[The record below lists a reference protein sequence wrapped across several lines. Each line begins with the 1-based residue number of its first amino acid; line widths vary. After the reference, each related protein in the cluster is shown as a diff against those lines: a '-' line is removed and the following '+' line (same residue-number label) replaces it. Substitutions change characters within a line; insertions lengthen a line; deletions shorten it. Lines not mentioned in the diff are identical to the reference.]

1 VSRPASGRSFRS
13 LVVSGFAW
21 SLGGNVLLQTFRIAF
36 AIALA
41 RFLTPHEYGLAGMAL
56 VFSTLVMAF
65 SDLSLG
71 VGLVQRKE
79 ITEEDRS
86 TVFWTS
92 VAAGIA
98 LTAGGVA
105 LSGPLASFFGEPE
118 VQPLFAVVAI
128 SFVIGSLGATHAAL
142 LHREMNFKSIT
153 IRVTSSAFLGGMTG
167 VVSAAAGAGAW
178 ALIYQTLVIA
188 VVSTTLLWFSQP
200 WRPKLLFSLQSL
212 RDLGGFGGRI
222 FGVRVLEYARTNGD
236 KLLVGR
242 MLGPA
247 ALGIYTVAFN
257 IHLLPISRFV
267 VAIQDTMLPALS
279 RLQDE
284 RERLAAV
291 WLKATRLVAAILVP
305 TLLGLVVVAPDLIPV
320 LLGERW
326 SEVAPL
332 LQIMAAGVI
341 VLSVSALGF
350 QVLTALD
357 RTKTLLRFSA
367 VEVILLIAALAV
379 GVQWGLTGVALA
391 YAVVHLPTR
400 TFLAWLTTR
409 AVGIPF
415 GRYVRSLTGVVQ
427 AAMPMLAAI
436 AATRYVLVEAE
447 VAPWTRLMVV
457 VATGVAVYA
466 PLCLWRIPEIQQ
478 ELQRLRRRRAARVS
492 EAAAVAH

>member
-1 VSRPASGRSFRS
+1 MSRSASGRSFRS
-13 LVVSGFAW
+13 LVISGFAW
-21 SLGGNVLLQTFRIAF
+21 SLGGNVVLQAFRIAF

-79 ITEEDRS
+79 ISEEDRS

-98 LTAGGVA
+98 LTAGGIA
-105 LSGPLASFFGEPE
+105 LSGPLASFYGEPD
-118 VQPLFAVVAI
+118 VQPLFAAVAI

-142 LHREMNFKSIT
+142 LHRDMNFRSIT
-153 IRVTSSAFLGGMTG
+153 IRVTSTAFLGGLTG
-167 VVSAAAGAGAW
+167 VVAAAAGAGAW
-178 ALIYQTLVIA
+178 ALIYQTLVVA
-188 VVSTTLLWFSQP
+188 VVSTTLLWLAHP
-200 WRPKLLFSLQSL
+200 WRPKLLFSFRSL
-212 RDLGGFGGRI
+212 RDLGGFGARI
-222 FGVRVLEYARTNGD
+222 FGVRVLEYARLNGD

-247 ALGIYTVAFN
+247 ALGVYTVAFN

-267 VAIQDTMLPALS
+267 VAIQDTLLPALS

-284 RERLAAV
+284 RQRLAAV

-320 LLGERW
+320 LLGDRW
-326 SEVAPL
+326 SDVAPL

-341 VLSVSALGF
+341 VLSVSALSF

-357 RTKTLLRFSA
+357 RTSTLMRFSG
-367 VEVILLIAALAV
+367 VEVGLLLAALAI
-379 GVQWGLTGVALA
+379 GVQWGLTGVAFA
-391 YAVVHLPTR
+391 YALVHLPTR

-409 AVGIPF
+409 AVGIQF
-415 GRYVRSLTGVVQ
+415 GTYLRSVSGVVQ
-427 AAMPMLAAI
+427 AALPMLAVI
-436 AATRYVLVEAE
+436 ATLRYVLVDAD
-447 VAPWTRLMVV
+447 VAPWARLLLV
-457 VATGVAVYA
+457 VAAGIAIYV
-466 PLCLWRIPEIQQ
+466 PLCLWRVPEIRE
-478 ELQRLRRRRAARVS
+478 ELARLKRRRAATVPES
-492 EAAAVAH
+492 AVVAH